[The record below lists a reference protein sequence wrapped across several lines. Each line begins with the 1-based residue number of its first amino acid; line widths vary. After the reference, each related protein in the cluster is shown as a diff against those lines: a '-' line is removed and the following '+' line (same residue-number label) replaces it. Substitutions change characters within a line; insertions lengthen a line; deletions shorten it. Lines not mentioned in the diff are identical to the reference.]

1 MSYAERAHSYAR
13 GAVNG
18 KHIVCKWVR
27 LACQRH
33 LSDLAR
39 AATESDYPYY
49 WDDAAANHVCTFI
62 EVLPHV
68 KGQWATSTIELESW
82 QCFLVAVVFGWRRK
96 ADTLRRFRVVYIEVP
111 RKNAKSTLTAGI
123 ALYMLMADGESGA
136 ECYSAAT
143 TGDQARIVFDVARN
157 MVRREPRLKQRF
169 GVDSGEHSIYVRHA
183 ISTFRPLNAEG
194 STLDGLNPHFASVD
208 ELHAHKRRDVWDVL
222 ESATG
227 ARSQPL
233 IWAITTAGS
242 DRSGICYEVRDYV
255 IKLLEGRAAGE
266 ATFGIIYTIDDG
278 DDWTDPISWQKANPN
293 LGVSVSPEDLQI
305 KCTKALA
312 IASAQSNFLT
322 KHLNVWVNAE
332 HAWMEM
338 SAWDK
343 CGNPDLLEAD
353 FAGAECIIGLDL
365 ASKID
370 LAASMKVFERDG
382 HYYAFGRYYLP
393 SATVEGSAN
402 SQYDGWARRGLLTT
416 TEGNVTDFGVIKD
429 DLRAD
434 ANSFLVREVPFDPWQ
449 ATQLASEMLAEG
461 LPMVEYRQTV
471 QNMSEPMKQLEALV
485 LSGRF
490 HHNGDPILTW
500 MVSNV
505 VCHTDVKDNIYP
517 RKERAENKI
526 DGVVA
531 LIMAI
536 GRMIVVEPVG
546 PSFWEAQAA

>member
-1 MSYAERAHSYAR
+1 MSYADRAHAYAR

-18 KHIVCKWVR
+18 ELLVCKWVR

-39 AATESDYPYY
+39 AAAEPDYPYY
-49 WDDAAANHVCTFI
+49 WDDSAANHVCTFI

-68 KGQWATSTIELESW
+68 KGQWATSTIELEGW

-96 ADTLRRFRVVYIEVP
+96 ADSLRRFRVVYIEVP

-123 ALYMLMADGESGA
+123 ALYMLMADGERGA

-169 GVDSGEHSIYVRHA
+169 GVDSGEHSIYVRQA

-255 IKLLEGRAAGE
+255 IKLLEGRADGE

-293 LGVSVSPEDLQI
+293 LGISVSPEDLQI

-312 IASAQSNFLT
+312 MASAQSNFLT

-332 HAWMEM
+332 HAWMDM

-343 CGNPDLLEAD
+343 CGNANLSETD
-353 FAGAECIIGLDL
+353 FAGAECTIGLDL

-370 LAASMKVFERDG
+370 FAAALKVFSRDG

-393 SATVEGSAN
+393 EATVEGNTN
-402 SQYDGWARRGLLTT
+402 SQYGGWARRGLLTT

-434 ANSFLVREVPFDPWQ
+434 ANLFQVREVPFDPWQ
-449 ATQLASEMLAEG
+449 ATQLAGEMLTEG

-471 QNMSEPMKQLEALV
+471 QNLSEPMKQLEALV

-490 HHNGDPILTW
+490 HHNGDPILAW
-500 MVSNV
+500 MASNV

-517 RKERAENKI
+517 RKERPENKI

-531 LIMAI
+531 LIMAL
-536 GRMIVVEPVG
+536 GRMIVAEPVG
-546 PSFWEAQAA
+546 ASFWEAQAA